1 MEETPNSKSKKR
13 IRLDPNNENSP
24 KSHFCFGSKFIYL
37 FQNLATK

>member
-24 KSHFCFGSKFIYL
+24 KSHLITF
-37 FQNLATK
+37 